1 MTKKTGRRFLTRSLK
16 VLTRAW
22 VVVEVV
28 RIHTVWFPGPARL
41 RVERIASSGLAASRD
56 RSSRQSRR
64 WPGTFFTWAGTSRQ
78 TIR

>member
-41 RVERIASSGLAASRD
+41 RVERIASSGLAARRD
-56 RSSRQSRR
+56 RSSSCKRNTDFYHLNKRTTLKNAMQ
-64 WPGTFFTWAGTSRQ
+64 
-78 TIR
+78 